1 MKWSILICTLENR
14 KHFLERLLNI
24 LLPQIGEYTV
34 ECDVYTGSVEIRILS
49 DNKEMSVGEK
59 RNKLINMAKGEYFS
73 FIDDDDL
80 VSEEYVDQVLRK
92 LRKNPDVVTFW
103 GYRFHNGKKD
113 RRVNYDVKFK
123 QDLNP
128 PQEYQRMPNHLC
140 VWRKSLA
147 VEFKDISYGEDAE
160 WASRM
165 LGDWVQEKI
174 DKILYLYYF
183 NSSTTE
189 TQKEFY
195 K

>member
-34 ECDVYTGSVEIRILS
+34 DGDVYTGSVEIRILS

-59 RNKLINMAKGEYFS
+59 RNKLIHMAKGEYFS

-113 RRVNYDVKFK
+113 RLV
-123 QDLNP
+123 
-128 PQEYQRMPNHLC
+128 
-140 VWRKSLA
+140 S
-147 VEFKDISYGEDAE
+147 
-160 WASRM
+160 
-165 LGDWVQEKI
+165 
-174 DKILYLYYF
+174 
-183 NSSTTE
+183 
-189 TQKEFY
+189 
-195 K
+195 